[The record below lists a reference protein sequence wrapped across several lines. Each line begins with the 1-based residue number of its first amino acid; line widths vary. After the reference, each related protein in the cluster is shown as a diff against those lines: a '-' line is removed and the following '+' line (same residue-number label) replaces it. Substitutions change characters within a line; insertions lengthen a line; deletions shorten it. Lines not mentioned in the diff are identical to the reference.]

1 MLKICIKGGF
11 VSLPQWLECKSSAK
25 ADPPT
30 SFFSSVR
37 MCTQAKRYGIWEK
50 LEFGQK
56 KTPPARRRG
65 ERGELLCNKSE
76 VIQFL
81 N

>member
-56 KTPPARRRG
+56 KLPPPEG
-65 ERGELLCNKSE
+65 EGSGGNYFATKVR
-76 VIQFL
+76 
-81 N
+81 